1 VAYAYRV
8 KVIREVMP
16 VHTKRTIRAGLG
28 ALKYKKELNI
38 IRFLL
43 LIERKVEISKETKE
57 AGLTKP

>member
-1 VAYAYRV
+1 
-8 KVIREVMP
+8 
-16 VHTKRTIRAGLG
+16 LG

-43 LIERKVEISKETKE
+43 LIERNVEISKESKE